1 MFATRRVPTLA
12 ARAANGA
19 RCAAAAPAAQH
30 TRTMAIDESFTEY
43 NPEGSA
49 NAWAGSGG
57 LAGQVPK
64 PYLVPKKGVD
74 LLHEPLFNKG
84 VRFPMRER
92 DRLALRGLL
101 PAKVLSTRL
110 QVKRFLTE
118 FRSTDDMMAKYTM
131 LSSLQDR
138 NETLFFKILAENIT
152 ECAPVVYTPTVG
164 EACQKFSA
172 QFRRPR
178 GMYFSAE
185 DRGEM
190 GSMLWVALSAH

>member
-1 MFATRRVPTLA
+1 MLGAVRSRVAGGRAGLPRVVGG
-12 ARAANGA
+12 RAAVG
-19 RCAAAAPAAQH
+19 AQH
-30 TRTMAIDESFTEY
+30 ARSVVRSASEY
-43 NPEGSA
+43 DPEGYSVA
-49 NAWAGSGG
+49 RWAGPSGLSG
-57 LAGQVPK
+57 PVPK
-64 PYLVPKKGVD
+64 PYLVPKKGMD

-92 DRLALRGLL
+92 DRLSLRGLL
-101 PAKVLSTRL
+101 PAKVLTTRI
-110 QVKRFLTE
+110 QVERFLQE
-118 FRSTDDMMAKYTM
+118 FRSTDDMMTKYNM

-138 NETLFFKILAENIT
+138 NETLFFKVLAENIK

-178 GMYFSAE
+178 GMFFSAE

-190 GSMLWVALSAH
+190 ASMLCELYQL

>member
-1 MFATRRVPTLA
+1 MLATRSGVA
-12 ARAANGA
+12 ARAREAGRSRA
-19 RCAAAAPAAQH
+19 VASRWQH
-30 TRTMAIDESFTEY
+30 VRTVVRSASEY
-43 NPEGSA
+43 DPEGYSVA
-49 NAWAGSGG
+49 AWAGLSGP
-57 LAGQVPK
+57 VPK
-64 PYLVPKKGVD
+64 PYLVPKKGMD

-92 DRLALRGLL
+92 DRLSLRGLL
-101 PAKVLSTRL
+101 PPKVLTTRT
-110 QVKRFLTE
+110 QVDRFLQE
-118 FRSTDDMMAKYTM
+118 FRSTDNMMAKYNM

-138 NETLFFKILAENIT
+138 NETLFFKVLAENIT

-178 GMYFSAE
+178 GMFFSAE

-190 GSMLWVALSAH
+190 ASMLCVPMQP